1 MAGPYSPNPGKLI
14 SSTQPITQPLFE
26 MLRTHSIFSEYSE
39 WLDYDIEQAVYK
51 GIWAKKGF
59 GRQQGFGRSR
69 GSANNA
75 SGPKVDRSYPKRG
88 RRGGGVTVLS
98 HVKGTG

>member
-51 GIWAKKGF
+51 GIWAK
-59 GRQQGFGRSR
+59 R
-69 GSANNA
+69 GVVGIRALA
-75 SGPKVDRSYPKRG
+75 YREAQPITPAVPRLIDHIQKE
-88 RRGGGVTVLS
+88 GGG
-98 HVKGTG
+98 GEG